1 MLPDKGSEAAQVP
14 LGRRKSILTDS
25 LLRVP
30 SRARGM
36 WRGVWRECDRKD
48 ATNVG

>member
-1 MLPDKGSEAAQVP
+1 MVPGKGSEAAQVP
-14 LGRRKSILTDS
+14 LGGRRTSS
-25 LLRVP
+25 LRVP

-48 ATNVG
+48 AANVD